1 MSYMHKDTF
10 RNIISIA
17 ISFFPILACSA
28 AVSVDTVEFRR
39 WDKCLRIRDGV
50 ASVIV
55 NPEYGG
61 HILYYG
67 LDEVGDNVLWTD
79 SVVNGWT
86 LREFVPTRRSPDSGR
101 FDIGNERKTEN
112 IHDIIWAGP
121 YSSYMIE
128 GGVGVASLPS
138 ESMGVK
144 LRREY
149 RLHDGKVSVTQFL
162 TNIGTDPVEYCFW
175 TRTVL
180 PAGGIYMATA
190 EKSERYANGFAEI
203 CLKADT
209 LLNASET
216 DRVTCRQKWFC
227 AFPGGSVEHKYGI
240 NTEDGVSLYAFGRYL
255 YKKILPVVIAESEKT
270 SDCKVVTE
278 SEEMMRTMGEGVT
291 AIGYDNNGG
300 ESFPNM
306 IYFCEDFIE
315 MEPNS
320 PVFRISP
327 GKTAIWKESWQLIP
341 LE

>member
-1 MSYMHKDTF
+1 MSFIHKDIL
-10 RNIISIA
+10 RSIIWIA
-17 ISFFPILACSA
+17 ISGFSTLACGA
-28 AVSVDTVEFRR
+28 VVSVDTVEFRG
-39 WDKCLRIRDGV
+39 WDGCLRIRDGV

-61 HILYYG
+61 HIVYYG

-86 LREFVPTRRSPDSGR
+86 LRDFVPTRRSPDSGR

-112 IHDIIWAGP
+112 IHDTIWAGP

-128 GGVGVASLPS
+128 DGVGVASLPC

-149 RLHDGKVSVTQFL
+149 RLHKGKVSVSQFL

-175 TRTVL
+175 TRTLL
-180 PAGGIYMATA
+180 PAGGMYMAKA
-190 EKSERYANGFAEI
+190 EKSERYAKGFAEI
-203 CLKADT
+203 CLKTDK

-216 DRVTCRQKWFC
+216 NRVTCRNGWFC
-227 AFPGGSVEHKYGI
+227 AYPGGDVEHKYGI

-255 YKKILPVVIAESEKT
+255 YKKTLPVFIVESDNS
-270 SDCKVVTE
+270 SDSNWVRA
-278 SEEMMRTMGEGVT
+278 SEEMMQAMGEGVT

-320 PVFRISP
+320 PVFRVSP
-327 GKTAIWKESWQLIP
+327 GNTAIWQESWQLIP
-341 LE
+341 IE